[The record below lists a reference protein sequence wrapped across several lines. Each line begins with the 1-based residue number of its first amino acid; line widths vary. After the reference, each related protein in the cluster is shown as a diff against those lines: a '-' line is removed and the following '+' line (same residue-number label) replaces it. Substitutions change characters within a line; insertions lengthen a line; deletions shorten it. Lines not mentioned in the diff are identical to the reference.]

1 MRSATPALSR
11 YCSCR
16 AAACRRDNIIFIV
29 PNRGDASQC
38 VVDIYAGVA
47 ILSAGEQ
54 SLLS

>member
-54 SLLS
+54 SLLR